1 MDGLSLIVIWSFLYL
16 FQYIFFPPK
25 IKMGH
30 LLANHLV
37 SRAKFMKRLTIIR
50 ADKFLKSF
58 ENPRHRV
65 ENQFSGS

>member
-1 MDGLSLIVIWSFLYL
+1 
-16 FQYIFFPPK
+16 
-25 IKMGH
+25 MGN
-30 LLANHLV
+30 LLANNLV
-37 SRAKFMKRLTIIR
+37 SITKFFKRLTIIR